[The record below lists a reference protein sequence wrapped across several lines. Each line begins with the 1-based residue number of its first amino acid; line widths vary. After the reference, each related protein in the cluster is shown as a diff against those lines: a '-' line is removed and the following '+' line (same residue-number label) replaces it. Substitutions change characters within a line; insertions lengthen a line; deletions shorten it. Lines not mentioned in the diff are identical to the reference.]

1 MPQTRCRHVT
11 WRSSWFVGRLQ
22 VISGQRRPFLT
33 WHVRALLSCFSVVL
47 VPFMPPSLLGGS
59 WDAFQ
64 IPHGPSYQARSL
76 LPDWFS
82 HDPRA
87 PPCYQGDAA
96 VTCQFRDAH
105 RLVVAQNRIVKSFR
119 CKARERESGTESAAV
134 RAVKRKSISA
144 TCKSGAQLCVFGAD
158 RPLLFRGVA
167 AQRPPGSLCVGK
179 TSFCGLLRPFLG
191 FFSQDMFTGCPFELL
206 CTTFKLLNVSL
217 I

>member
-11 WRSSWFVGRLQ
+11 WCSSWFVKRLQ

-119 CKARERESGTESAAV
+119 CKARERARHRVRGSASSQAEEYLGYMQIWCTTMCVWSWQAAAV
-134 RAVKRKSISA
+134 QGSVC
-144 TCKSGAQLCVFGAD
+144 TETPWFTLCW
-158 RPLLFRGVA
+158 
-167 AQRPPGSLCVGK
+167 
-179 TSFCGLLRPFLG
+179 
-191 FFSQDMFTGCPFELL
+191 
-206 CTTFKLLNVSL
+206 
-217 I
+217 

>member
-105 RLVVAQNRIVKSFR
+105 RLLVAQNRIVKSFR
-119 CKARERESGTESAAV
+119 CKARERERVAPSPRQCEQSSGRVSQLHANLVHNYVCLELTGRCCSGEWLHRDPLVHFVLVRPPSAALSCFV
-134 RAVKRKSISA
+134 
-144 TCKSGAQLCVFGAD
+144 
-158 RPLLFRGVA
+158 
-167 AQRPPGSLCVGK
+167 
-179 TSFCGLLRPFLG
+179 
-191 FFSQDMFTGCPFELL
+191 FFSGYVHWLPFW
-206 CTTFKLLNVSL
+206 TFMYHF
-217 I
+217 